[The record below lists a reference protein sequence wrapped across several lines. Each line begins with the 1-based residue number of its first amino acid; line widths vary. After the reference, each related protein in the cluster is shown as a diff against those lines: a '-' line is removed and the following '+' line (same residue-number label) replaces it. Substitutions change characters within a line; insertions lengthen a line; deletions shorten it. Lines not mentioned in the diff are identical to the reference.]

1 MAIAFRENSPSTL
14 PTIIKGSHVEIVEH
28 YKCLGT
34 VVDKNLNHDLNTSSP
49 CKKGLQRLHF
59 LCRLNTFNV
68 DKTLMVFHDQISA
81 SSQKMYCCDEM
92 SSGSKLVLHPA
103 GTPGM

>member
-34 VVDKNLNHDLNTSSP
+34 VVDKNFNHDLNTS
-49 CKKGLQRLHF
+49 KGV
-59 LCRLNTFNV
+59 CRDF
-68 DKTLMVFHDQISA
+68 VFYAD
-81 SSQKMYCCDEM
+81 
-92 SSGSKLVLHPA
+92 
-103 GTPGM
+103 